1 MAPKVDP
8 LIAKQAKQKKLLIV
22 LGVVLAGAVAFQAP
36 KLLGGDKAAVP
47 ATETTATPAAV
58 LPGRV
63 AVSPTT
69 PKPGVTQLA
78 SFSLFAAKDPF
89 VAKIAPAIQDA
100 PAGSAAAPGAG
111 TSVPGPAPES
121 GGEVSTG
128 GGGAVGGG
136 GGKAG
141 VTVKPTQPK
150 PAFATIAVNGVAEPL
165 ALKDAFP
172 EEDELFVLA
181 GAKRKG
187 VEIGVVGGSLAKGKT
202 AKLALG
208 KKLTLVNTATGAR
221 YTLELLYVGSEP
233 EQVRGFT
240 SEAEEAAAAAAQA
253 QNAPETTP

>member
-89 VAKIAPAIQDA
+89 VAKIAPASQDA
-100 PAGSAAAPGAG
+100 PAGSAAPAAG
-111 TSVPGPAPES
+111 TSVPGAAPQS
-121 GGEVSTG
+121 GGGVSTSG
-128 GGGAVGGG
+128 GGSVGGG
-136 GGKAG
+136 TV
-141 VTVKPTQPK
+141 VTVKPTLPK

-233 EQVRGFT
+233 EQVQGFT
-240 SEAEEAAAAAAQA
+240 SEAEEAAAAAAAAQA

>member
-8 LIAKQAKQKKLLIV
+8 LLAKQAKQKKLLIV
-22 LGVVLAGAVAFQAP
+22 LGVILVGAVAFQAP

-89 VAKIAPAIQDA
+89 VAKIAPASQDA
-100 PAGSAAAPGAG
+100 PAGSAAPAAG
-111 TSVPGPAPES
+111 TSVPGAAPQS
-121 GGEVSTG
+121 GGGVSTSG
-128 GGGAVGGG
+128 GGSVGGG
-136 GGKAG
+136 TV
-141 VTVKPTQPK
+141 VTVKPTLPK

-233 EQVRGFT
+233 EQVQGFT
-240 SEAEEAAAAAAQA
+240 SEAEEAAAAAAAAAQA